1 MPKDSE
7 GNICGVDEYASK
19 PWLFYFDATK
29 CFEPSLPGEECPGTT
44 KLCVQ
49 KCPDEFSSL
58 ATVDINGL
66 LNDIAYYAK
75 EVTDMDNSND
85 PMKNALDS
93 MTITKPENLFC
104 VRQSYAAVKD
114 VAETLII
121 DSDPTSAATELLTL
135 GTNGDCNLYTIPSQV
150 RILKLFHI
158 INY

>member
-1 MPKDSE
+1 
-7 GNICGVDEYASK
+7 
-19 PWLFYFDATK
+19 
-29 CFEPSLPGEECPGTT
+29 
-44 KLCVQ
+44 
-49 KCPDEFSSL
+49 
-58 ATVDINGL
+58 
-66 LNDIAYYAK
+66 
-75 EVTDMDNSND
+75 MDNSND